1 MKLKVTASALLV
13 FALLGASLQG
23 TSLAQQGGSTG
34 DPISLQTASLPK
46 GLLRQPYHF
55 KLEAQG
61 GIAPLRWEVTNGA
74 LPEGVE
80 LAPDGTLSGA
90 PTEVD
95 SFVFVVTVTDSGKPG
110 AQKKKEY
117 IVEVVAPLV
126 VEWSKKPKITGHRL
140 DAAIRVSNQTGED
153 FDFTVIALAVN
164 ENGRATAVGY
174 EHFTLKKDTDEFEIP
189 FGENLP
195 QGSYDLNV
203 DAVAEVAST
212 NTILRARLAP
222 SGKLQ
227 VVQ

>member
-1 MKLKVTASALLV
+1 MKLTLSGSLLIV
-13 FALLGASLQG
+13 LTLLGSSA
-23 TSLAQQGGSTG
+23 AQQGAATG
-34 DPISLQTASLPK
+34 EPIVFATAPLPK
-46 GLLRQPYHF
+46 GFLRQPYHF

-61 GIAPLRWEVTNGA
+61 GITPLRWEVTNGA

-90 PTEVD
+90 PTEAD
-95 SFVFVVTVTDSGKPG
+95 SFVFVVTVTDSGKPV

-117 IVEVVAPLV
+117 TVEVVAPLV
-126 VEWSKKPKITGHRL
+126 VEWSKKPKVTGHRL

-174 EHFTLKKDTDEFEIP
+174 QHFTLKKDTDEFEIP

-203 DAVAEVAST
+203 DAVAEVTST

-227 VVQ
+227 VVQSP

>member
-1 MKLKVTASALLV
+1 MKLNLAGSLLV
-13 FALLGASLQG
+13 VLALLGS
-23 TSLAQQGGSTG
+23 SPAQQGGATG
-34 DPISLQTASLPK
+34 EPIVLPTGPLLPK
-46 GLLRQPYHF
+46 GFLRQPYHF

-61 GIAPLRWEVTNGA
+61 GITPLRWEVTAGSP
-74 LPEGVE
+74 PEGIE

-90 PTEVD
+90 PVEVD
-95 SFVFVVTVTDSGKPG
+95 SFHFVVTVTDGGKPV

-117 IVEVVAPLV
+117 TIEVVAPLV

-174 EHFTLKKDTDEFEIP
+174 QHFTLKKDTDEFEIP

-227 VVQ
+227 VVQSP

>member
-1 MKLKVTASALLV
+1 MLALALL
-13 FALLGASLQG
+13 ASS
-23 TSLAQQGGSTG
+23 TAQQGAATG
-34 DPISLQTASLPK
+34 EPIVFATAPLPK
-46 GLLRQPYHF
+46 GFLRQPYHF

-61 GIAPLRWEVTNGA
+61 GITPLRWEVTNGSP
-74 LPEGVE
+74 PEGIE
-80 LAPDGTLSGA
+80 LAPEGTLSGT
-90 PTEVD
+90 PIEVD
-95 SFVFVVTVTDSGKPG
+95 SFHFVVTVTDSGRPV
-110 AQKKKEY
+110 AQKKKEFTL
-117 IVEVVAPLV
+117 EVVAPLV

-174 EHFTLKKDTDEFEIP
+174 QHFTLKKDTDEFEIP

-203 DAVAEVAST
+203 DAVGEVEAT
-212 NTILRARLAP
+212 NTIFRARLAP

-227 VVQ
+227 VVQAP

>member
-1 MKLKVTASALLV
+1 MKLELAGSLFVVL
-13 FALLGASLQG
+13 ALLGSA
-23 TSLAQQGGSTG
+23 TAQQGAATG
-34 DPISLQTASLPK
+34 EPIVLPAGPLPK
-46 GLLRQPYHF
+46 GFLRQPYHF

-61 GIAPLRWEVTNGA
+61 GITPLRWEVTAGSP
-74 LPEGVE
+74 PEGIE

-95 SFVFVVTVTDSGKPG
+95 SFHFVVTVTDSGKPV
-110 AQKKKEY
+110 AQKKKEFTLD
-117 IVEVVAPLV
+117 VVAPLV

-140 DAAIRVSNQTGED
+140 DAAIRVSNQTGDD

-174 EHFTLKKDTDEFEIP
+174 QHFTLKKDTDEFEIP

-203 DAVAEVAST
+203 DAVGEVEAT
-212 NTILRARLAP
+212 NSIFRARLAP
-222 SGKLQ
+222 AGKLQ
-227 VVQ
+227 VVQGP